1 MLSALLLS
9 PVMVSAEEAYRLQ
22 AGDALRLVI
31 AGLPGGDWTAQI
43 GLDGQAGFPHLGAL
57 PAAGATLA
65 DLRAALALRL
75 ASSVAIT
82 VTADGRLQQIPL
94 AGVGAHLEIAA
105 YRPVFVTGDV
115 PRAGELPFTPGLT
128 VRAAL
133 ARFGGLID
141 PLEHDPAGELT
152 RWQAAYAQAVL
163 DDAKSHAAL
172 WRIAAALA
180 RDPGLPVPAPEA
192 EIPAPLLAPILEAE
206 GARLAQNLAG
216 LAAARHAQDRMLA
229 LSVARSRALDA
240 KRMTYAQAVAQ
251 EEDDLARMQGL
262 FERGAVALSRIAEMR
277 RILLASTVRLLE
289 VEDALAAEAARQAR
303 LDDTRRRLD
312 ADFDAE
318 HLAQQAELVE
328 AQLSAKARRH
338 SAAER
343 LLHLGQTL
351 TVTAA
356 RVAAPEA
363 GAQPPRIIVHR
374 RDASG
379 AVQQTML
386 DLDDPV
392 QPGDILEI
400 GPEIRPENQ
409 REDQPGRPAL

>member
-1 MLSALLLS
+1 MLVLT
-9 PVMVSAEEAYRLQ
+9 PVMAIAQEAYRLQ

-65 DLRAALALRL
+65 DLRAALTLRL

-141 PLEHDPAGELT
+141 PLEHDPAGELS

-163 DDAKSHAAL
+163 EDAKSHAAL

-180 RDPGLPVPAPEA
+180 RDPGLPVPTPEA
-192 EIPAPLLAPILEAE
+192 EIPAPLIAPILEAE
-206 GARLAQNLAG
+206 AARLAQNLAA
-216 LAAARHAQDRMLA
+216 LADARLAQDRMRA
-229 LSVARSRALDA
+229 LSVARSRALAA
-240 KRMTYAQAVAQ
+240 KRATYAEAVTQ
-251 EEDDLARMQGL
+251 EEDDLARMQRL

-289 VEDALAAEAARQAR
+289 VEDGLAAEAARQAR

-312 ADFDAE
+312 ADFDAD

-328 AQLSAKARRH
+328 AQLSARARRH

-343 LLHLGQTL
+343 LSQLGQT
-351 TVTAA
+351 
-356 RVAAPEA
+356 APMAVVHIAPPED
-363 GAQPPRIIVHR
+363 AQPPRIIVHR
-374 RDASG
+374 RNGSG
-379 AVQQTML
+379 LVQQTAL

-392 QPGDILEI
+392 RPGDILEI
-400 GPEIRPENQ
+400 R
-409 REDQPGRPAL
+409 PGRPTL

>member
-1 MLSALLLS
+1 MLVLT
-9 PVMVSAEEAYRLQ
+9 PVMAIAQEAYRLQ

-65 DLRAALALRL
+65 DLRAALTLRL

-141 PLEHDPAGELT
+141 PLEHDPAGELS

-163 DDAKSHAAL
+163 EDAKSHAAL

-180 RDPGLPVPAPEA
+180 RDPGLPAPTPEA
-192 EIPAPLLAPILEAE
+192 EIPAPLIAPILEAE
-206 GARLAQNLAG
+206 AARLAQNLAA
-216 LAAARHAQDRMLA
+216 LADARLAQDRMRA
-229 LSVARSRALDA
+229 LSVARSRALAA
-240 KRMTYAQAVAQ
+240 KRATYAEAVTQ
-251 EEDDLARMQGL
+251 EEDDLARMQRL

-289 VEDALAAEAARQAR
+289 VEDGLAAEAARQAR

-312 ADFDAE
+312 ADFDAD

-328 AQLSAKARRH
+328 AQLSARARRH

-343 LLHLGQTL
+343 LSQLGQT
-351 TVTAA
+351 TPMAA
-356 RVAAPEA
+356 VHIAPPED
-363 GAQPPRIIVHR
+363 AQPPRIIVHR
-374 RDASG
+374 RDGSG
-379 AVQQTML
+379 LVQQTAL

-392 QPGDILEI
+392 LPGDILEI
-400 GPEIRPENQ
+400 R
-409 REDQPGRPAL
+409 PGRPAL